1 MNNNPIW
8 KEQMGEAEVMSAASK
23 VGQASKV
30 HGTKLET
37 WLQDD
42 ILGIIRGFRGYS
54 LYSPNKTTQIPYQQ
68 KKFFDVNGGQITSDA
83 VCFCNPEDTPAFVV
97 ESKGT
102 LNENMYSIA
111 YFAEK
116 YTERKIP
123 YVLVTKDT
131 SSILQSGES
140 KYLKFLQGLDI
151 KIFINN
157 HQNYDDANEIIHFW
171 EDYNFNEIVK
181 PYSEFQHYISGLVAK
196 HHKQYKVEN
205 KFFSFV
211 K

>member
-1 MNNNPIW
+1 MSNIF
-8 KEQMGEAEVMSAASK
+8 KEQMGTPEVMSAASK

-30 HGTKLET
+30 YGTNLEN

-54 LYSPNKTTQIPYQQ
+54 LYNPNKTTQIPYQQ

-83 VCFCNPEDTPAFVV
+83 VCICNPEDTPAFVV

-102 LNENMYSIA
+102 INENMYSIA
-111 YFAEK
+111 YFAQK

-131 SSILQSGES
+131 KSILQSGES

-157 HQNYDDANEIIHFW
+157 HQNYDDVKEIVHFW

-181 PYSEFQHYISGLVAK
+181 PYSEFQHYISNLVAK
-196 HHKQYKVEN
+196 HKSAHSNHQ
-205 KFFSFV
+205 FFNFEEG

>member
-1 MNNNPIW
+1 MSNIF
-8 KEQMGEAEVMSAASK
+8 KEQMGTPEVMNAASK

-30 HGTKLET
+30 HGTNLEN

-54 LYSPNKTTQIPYQQ
+54 LYNPNKTTQIPHQQ
-68 KKFFDVNGGQITSDA
+68 KKFFDVNGSQITSDA
-83 VCFCNPEDTPAFVV
+83 VCFYKPEDIPAFVV

-102 LNENMYSIA
+102 LNENMYGIT

-131 SSILQSGES
+131 KSILQSGES

-157 HQNYDDANEIIHFW
+157 HQNYDDVNEIVHFW

-181 PYSEFQHYISGLVAK
+181 PYSEFQYYISNLVAK
-196 HHKQYKVEN
+196 HKSTYTKH
-205 KFFSFV
+205 KFFNFEET